1 MAVLH
6 VKRNRTA
13 SKHTEEGNHGTTTAI
28 EEEEK
33 EEEEEDDVQ
42 KMETTDIALT
52 IQ

>member
-33 EEEEEDDVQ
+33 EEEDDVQ